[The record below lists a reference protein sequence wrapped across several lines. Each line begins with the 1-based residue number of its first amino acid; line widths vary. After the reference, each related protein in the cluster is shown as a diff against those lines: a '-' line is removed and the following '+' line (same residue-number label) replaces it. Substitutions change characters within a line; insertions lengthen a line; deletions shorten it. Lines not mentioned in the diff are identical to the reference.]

1 MGEMIRNVMLALIF
15 LMLVAI
21 VASIYIPAIRIATS
35 GLPPPTRQDFEDARA
50 IQDSVERREAIQALR
65 LRTPVVRI
73 DSGSVSVSGSVDV
86 DNTVTV
92 ETLADKERRE
102 MQNRVRL
109 NRAIEAWNKQP
120 QENK

>member
-1 MGEMIRNVMLALIF
+1 MGEIIRNVLLASIL

-50 IQDSVERREAIQALR
+50 IQNSVERREAIQALR

-73 DSGSVSVSGSVDV
+73 DGGSVSVSGSVDV

-92 ETLADKERRE
+92 EALEDKERRE
-102 MQNRVRL
+102 MQDRVRL
-109 NRAIEAWNKQP
+109 NRAFEAWSKQSP
-120 QENK
+120 ENK